1 MKAHRKPAEETR
13 ALEEKQTMSTE
24 WTQRLS
30 PARSLLRMAALFVVT
45 ATALYG
51 CATPTPQCALS
62 DTRNLDGAIASA
74 KDRLGAGCQ
83 AHFDGYMDQLLDVA
97 AGDPDPEN
105 RRAFSEFLVWTS
117 ETGLL
122 SKRQAQETWNRYFN
136 VKYVSLQG
144 DYNNCALTCPVR
156 TQVMANME
164 DELADK
170 ERGLLEASQDRAGY
184 YRADQLLKETELVL
198 EATCRACAAGGR

>member
-1 MKAHRKPAEETR
+1 
-13 ALEEKQTMSTE
+13 MSIE
-24 WTQRLS
+24 WTKKLS
-30 PARSLLRMAALFVVT
+30 PARRVLRTVALLAVA

-62 DTRNLDGAIASA
+62 ETRNLDGAIASA

-83 AHFDGYMDQLLDVA
+83 AYFDGYMDQLLEVA

-117 ETGLL
+117 ESGLL

-156 TQVMANME
+156 AQVMANME
-164 DELADK
+164 EELADK

>member
-1 MKAHRKPAEETR
+1 MNVNRKTR
-13 ALEEKQTMSTE
+13 
-24 WTQRLS
+24 RL
-30 PARSLLRMAALFVVT
+30 RLGRLLRTAALLAVA

-51 CATPTPQCALS
+51 CATTTPQCTLS
-62 DTRNLDGAIASA
+62 DTRNLDGAVQSA
-74 KDRLGAGCQ
+74 KANLAAGCE
-83 AHFDGYMDQLLDVA
+83 AHFDGYMDQLLEVA

-105 RRAFSEFLVWTS
+105 RRVFSEFLIWTS
-117 ETGLL
+117 DSGLL

-156 TQVMANME
+156 QQVLAKME

-170 ERGLLEASQDRAGY
+170 ERGMLKAAQDRAGY
-184 YRADQLLKETELVL
+184 YRADRLYQETELVL
-198 EATCRACAAGGR
+198 EASCRACAAGGS